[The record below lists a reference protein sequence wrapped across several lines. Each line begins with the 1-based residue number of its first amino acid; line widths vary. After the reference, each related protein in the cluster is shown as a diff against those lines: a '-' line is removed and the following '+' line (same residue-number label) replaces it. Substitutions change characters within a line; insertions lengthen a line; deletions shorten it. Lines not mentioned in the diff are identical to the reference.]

1 MKYNLAIIG
10 GYVAAMFATAA
21 LIYAVEAIA

>member
-1 MKYNLAIIG
+1 MKYNLAILG
-10 GYVAAMFATAA
+10 GYVAAMLATAA

>member
-10 GYVAAMFATAA
+10 GYVAAMLATAA